1 MRRVLLALLGLVLVV
16 ALALT
21 VLAVVLYL
29 QGGEELLSD
38 SFEAAVLFVRGG
50 AEEAS
55 ATISA
60 PGLEAEPEATLFHIV
75 PEESE
80 VRFRID
86 EVLRGADFEVVG
98 ATSQIAGD
106 IRVVPERPADSTVG
120 LLRINVRTLQTDD
133 SRRDRALRTFILRS
147 SEDEYE
153 FAEFETR
160 ALQGLPQRITPGE
173 SYDIQ
178 LIGDLRV
185 AGAEQELTFDATVT
199 LESATRLK
207 AEASATLL
215 YTDLGLTIPDVP
227 FVSSVEEEVTLELKL
242 VALATAQEE

>member
-1 MRRVLLALLGLVLVV
+1 MRRLLLVVLGLVLVA
-16 ALALT
+16 ALALGA
-21 VLAVVLYL
+21 LAAVLYL
-29 QGGEELLSD
+29 QGGPELVSESL
-38 SFEAAVLFVRGG
+38 EAALLYARGG
-50 AEEAS
+50 AEQAS

-60 PGLEAEPEATLFHIV
+60 PGLAAEPDATRFHIV
-75 PEESE
+75 SGESE
-80 VRFRID
+80 VRFLID
-86 EVLRGADFEVVG
+86 EVLRGADFTVIG
-98 ATSQIAGD
+98 TTSQIAGD

-160 ALQGLPQRITPGE
+160 ALQGLPERITPGE

-178 LIGDLRV
+178 LVGDLRV
-185 AGAEQELTFDATVT
+185 AGAGHELTFDATVT
-199 LESATRLK
+199 LESPTRLT
-207 AEASATLL
+207 AQARATLL
-215 YTDLGLTIPDVP
+215 YTDLDLTIPDVP
-227 FVSSVEEEVTLELKL
+227 FVSSVEEEVTLEIDL